1 MDWLYGLSR
10 EDLYE
15 LSQEELID
23 YVVELWTDISKLER
37 DLINAEQKLNDKI
50 NKDFEDN
57 KKMVGRIF
65 TEFVNKYKGEQ
76 NETQI

>member
-1 MDWLYGLSR
+1 MNWLYELSR

-15 LSQEELID
+15 LSKDELVD
-23 YVVELWTDISKLER
+23 YVVELKR
-37 DLINAEQKLNDKI
+37 DLKNAEQKLNDKI